1 MHTRDYLHAKRNSM
15 KETFSC
21 YGFDRATYI
30 EIVALT
36 DEEDSN
42 VWFDRAV
49 CYVLRFGMPDRPA
62 WNYAW
67 YEDATE
73 ILDFVSTLKEQY
85 PDLPV
90 WYGGPETFGMTRV
103 RAPTWSSMTH
113 LMAAH
118 DEAWEVPLDVVLN
131 GLRMDDPRT
140 VEAISEEPLIATAI
154 DRLQKLKAAGVELP
168 RNLGT
173 VQFAFSLPASSIS

>member
-1 MHTRDYLHAKRNSM
+1 MHTRDYMYSKRNSIEE
-15 KETFSC
+15 KFGC
-21 YGFDRATYI
+21 YGFDRATYV

-42 VWFDRAV
+42 VWFDHAV

-73 ILDFVSTLKEQY
+73 LLDFVNTLKEQY

-90 WYGGPETFGMTRV
+90 WYEGPETLGMTRV
-103 RAPTWSSMTH
+103 RAPIWSSMTH

-118 DEAWEVPLDVVLN
+118 DEAWEIVLEVVDD
-131 GLRMDDPRT
+131 GLPMDDPRT

-154 DRLQKLKAAGVELP
+154 ERLQKLKASGVDLL
-168 RNLGT
+168 RNAGT
-173 VQFAFSLPASSIS
+173 VQFAFSLPFSAVS